1 MLFRPRFLS
10 FIFCFCFS
18 FSPTDLH
25 LYITVTGRVPSLNA
39 PSIFTTFVIPTFVS
53 NPFLHTHSYILE
65 FSSFP
70 SSLSFSPLASFEPD
84 RHHFAPPR
92 HFLRSSSSRR
102 RDAWLSRSSSD
113 RVRRVSLP
121 LATRG
126 GTRMRKLFFLSSL
139 LTLHTDRWLH
149 YLDSF

>member
-1 MLFRPRFLS
+1 MVLLCPLVVIWTCSAFRPRFLS
-10 FIFCFCFS
+10 FIFVFS

-25 LYITVTGRVPSLNA
+25 LYITVTGRVSSLNA

-70 SSLSFSPLASFEPD
+70 SSLSFSPLDSFEPD
-84 RHHFAPPR
+84 RHHFAFPPIPFDR
-92 HFLRSSSSRR
+92 LDTKARR
-102 RDAWLSRSSSD
+102 VWLSRSSSD

-126 GTRMRKLFFLSSL
+126 ELE
-139 LTLHTDRWLH
+139 
-149 YLDSF
+149 